1 MLPSDVLKECKLFLT
16 SYKKFLQDML
26 RVKSDADL
34 TMISLKSDILA
45 SIKRNFFG
53 GIVLSSMFTLISL
66 YARINFKAKS

>member
-34 TMISLKSDILA
+34 TMISLKAYRVILYKNGLGEA
-45 SIKRNFFG
+45 QNG
-53 GIVLSSMFTLISL
+53 CV
-66 YARINFKAKS
+66 